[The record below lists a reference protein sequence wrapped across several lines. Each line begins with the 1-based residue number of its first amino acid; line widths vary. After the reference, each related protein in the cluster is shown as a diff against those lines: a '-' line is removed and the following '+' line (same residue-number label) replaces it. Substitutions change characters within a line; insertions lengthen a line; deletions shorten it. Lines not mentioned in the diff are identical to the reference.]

1 MSYPRFSFQQSV
13 LFIDD
18 QSKFENLIRNG
29 LLGLNAQ
36 YEFCPSRVSTAL
48 ERLEAET
55 PDLIVSTLEYK
66 EGTVLDFVGKHKEFL
81 SQVPSIYLT
90 EPHTVDLEAELAK
103 LGEFNV
109 MERKRDPLDLIR
121 KMAQMIAESIDKPKP
136 RLKLVSSQSE
146 EQVRKHREAGG
157 IASVNWADEIL
168 KRNS

>member
-18 QSKFENLIRNG
+18 QTKFENLIRNG

-66 EGTVLDFVGKHKEFL
+66 EGTVLDFVGKHREFL

-109 MERKRDPLDLIR
+109 MERKRDPLELIR
-121 KMAQMIAESIDKPKP
+121 KMAQLIAESIDKPKP
-136 RLKLVSSQSE
+136 RLKLVSSQTE
-146 EQVRKHREAGG
+146 EQARQHRQTSG
-157 IASVNWADEIL
+157 IESVNWAEEIL

>member
-121 KMAQMIAESIDKPKP
+121 KMAQLIA
-136 RLKLVSSQSE
+136 
-146 EQVRKHREAGG
+146 
-157 IASVNWADEIL
+157 
-168 KRNS
+168 

>member
-81 SQVPSIYLT
+81 SQVPSIYLA

-103 LGEFNV
+103 LGDFNV

-121 KMAQMIAESIDKPKP
+121 KMAQLIAESIDKPKP

-146 EQVRKHREAGG
+146 EQVRQHRQEGG
-157 IASVNWADEIL
+157 ITSVNWAEEIL

>member
-103 LGEFNV
+103 LGHFNL
-109 MERKRDPLDLIR
+109 MERKRDPLELIR
-121 KMAQMIAESIDKPKP
+121 KMAQLIAESIDKPKP

-146 EQVRKHREAGG
+146 EQVRKHRESGG
-157 IASVNWADEIL
+157 VASVNWAEEIL

>member
-66 EGTVLDFVGKHKEFL
+66 EGTVLDFVGKHREFL

-109 MERKRDPLDLIR
+109 MERKRDPLELIR
-121 KMAQMIAESIDKPKP
+121 KMAQLIAESIDKPKP
-136 RLKLVSSQSE
+136 RLKLVSSQTE
-146 EQVRKHREAGG
+146 EQARQHRQASG
-157 IASVNWADEIL
+157 IESVNWAEEIL